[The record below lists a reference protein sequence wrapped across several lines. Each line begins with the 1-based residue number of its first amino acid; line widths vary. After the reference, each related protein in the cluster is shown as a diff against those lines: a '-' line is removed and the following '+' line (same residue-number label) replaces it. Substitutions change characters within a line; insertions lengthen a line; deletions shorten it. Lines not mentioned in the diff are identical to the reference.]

1 MNSFMISMFTDFGFF
16 LFDEIYIAHFYVWNF
31 FLQIM
36 TDNNDN
42 LRSLNLTGCKCI
54 TNDLVIPVFNRNER
68 LKTVD
73 LSECHHLTDG
83 CLQPLANQCR
93 ELKR

>member
-1 MNSFMISMFTDFGFF
+1 MLKEKREFK
-16 LFDEIYIAHFYVWNF
+16 IYVAAQPKALLLYVYIM
-31 FLQIM
+31 LIM

-42 LRSLNLTGCKCI
+42 LRFLNLTGCKCI
-54 TNDLVIPVFNRNER
+54 TNDLVIPVFNRNEQ

-83 CLQPLANQCR
+83 CLQPLANQCH

>member
-1 MNSFMISMFTDFGFF
+1 
-16 LFDEIYIAHFYVWNF
+16 
-31 FLQIM
+31 M

-54 TNDLVIPVFNRNER
+54 TNDLVMPVFSRNEK
-68 LKTVD
+68 LQTVD

-83 CLQPLANQCR
+83 CLQPLANNCI